1 MYGKLIDG
9 VIEYAPSEYV
19 DYDGNI
25 ISNFNKSISLM
36 EQHGFKPVV
45 DIKPSY
51 IFRTQYCELV
61 GYKENHA
68 YIEFEYVV
76 KEIEP
81 TELEIENEEMES
93 AIKLVI
99 GTITDDEIALQL
111 QKYYDEWQVGVEVSI
126 GTYLQYEGVLYRV
139 LVSHTTQEDWIPS
152 ESPSIFTK
160 LLTDPIG
167 EEILEWEQSDSTNPY
182 MTGDKVTFKGDIYVS
197 IVDNNVW
204 SPDVYGW
211 EIVE

>member
-1 MYGKLIDG
+1 MYGKLVDG
-9 VIEYAPSEYV
+9 VIEYAPNEYI
-19 DYDGNI
+19 DYDGNV

-51 IFRTQYCELV
+51 IFKTQYCELV

-76 KEIEP
+76 REIEP
-81 TELEIENEEMES
+81 TELEIENEEMEL

-111 QKYYDEWQVGVEVSI
+111 QKYYDEWQVGVEVSV
-126 GTYLQYEGVLYRV
+126 GRYLQYEGVLYKV
-139 LVSHTTQEDWIPS
+139 LTAHTTQEDWTPNNAPS
-152 ESPSIFTK
+152 LFAK
-160 LLTDPIG
+160 LLVDPIG
-167 EEILEWEQSDSTNPY
+167 ETIMEWQQPDSTNAY
-182 MTGDKVTFKGDIYVS
+182 MIGDKVLFNGITYVS
-197 IVDNNVW
+197 TIDNNIW
-204 SPDVYGW
+204 QPDVYGW
-211 EIVE
+211 EITG